1 MKKIAKAI
9 AAITL
14 AFSMAFAGAA
24 DNSIYIDQAGDNT
37 QVSVTQDGAGNT
49 VRGIQGAG
57 TSNTTPAK
65 IYGDGN
71 QVTVSQIGTGNTLN
85 FGIVT
90 TVAAGINNGNVY
102 SYTVT
107 GNNSTATINSNSNGQ
122 GISASN
128 RVAVNQTGNNS
139 NTNISMLGSANQIT
153 ATTSGGTYNSF
164 VSKINGDN
172 NTQTVTMSG
181 GGSNTATLTQG
192 DDAASTTNNKGT
204 IGILSVGASNTF
216 NVSQTGGGTNG
227 HSAALDFNGSGNTVG
242 ITQQGTGADSIVNL
256 KSVGNTN
263 TFTINSNTH

>member
-14 AFSMAFAGAA
+14 AFSMAFVGAA
-24 DNSIYIDQAGDNT
+24 DNSIYIDQSGDNT

-49 VRGIQGAG
+49 VRGIQGVG

-90 TVAAGINNGNVY
+90 TVAAGVNNGNVY

-122 GISASN
+122 GTSASN
-128 RVAVNQTGNNS
+128 RVTVNQSGNNS
-139 NTNISMLGSANQIT
+139 NTDINMLGSANQIT

-172 NTQTVTMSG
+172 NTQTVNMSG

-192 DDAASTTNNKGT
+192 DDAASTTNNKGY
-204 IGILSVGASNTF
+204 IGITSVGASNSF
-216 NVSQTGGGTNG
+216 NVLQTGGGTNG
-227 HSAALDFNGSGNTVG
+227 HSATLDFNGSSNTVG
-242 ITQQGTGADSIVNL
+242 ITQQGTSADSIVNL
-256 KSVGNTN
+256 KSVGSTN
-263 TFTINSNTH
+263 TFTINTNTH